1 MNAPVDVSFFA
12 RAAKPITS
20 YRKYWAQ
27 RFGTAKFLPTSR
39 EEMAALGWDSCDIIV
54 VTGDAYVDHP
64 SFGMSVIGRVL
75 EAQGFR
81 VGIIA
86 QPDWQSAEPFRALG
100 KPNLFWG
107 VTSGNMDSM
116 INRYTADRKIRSDD
130 AYTPGD
136 VGGKRPDRAAIV
148 YSQRCREAFPDVPIV
163 LGGIEGSLRRIAH
176 YDYWSDKVRRS
187 IVMDS
192 KCDLLLYGNAERA
205 IVEVAHRLAAREP
218 VQQITDVRGTAFV
231 RRETPEGWFEL
242 DSTEVDQPGRVDA
255 HLNPYLM
262 VSEQA
267 KAQGQT
273 CAREDEANAVAA
285 DANAR
290 AGQGAAQAGSTER
303 FDAAQSVQ
311 AEPVEARA
319 GASTCSARTVV
330 GAPTGDAA
338 PATSAAQATHAVAQP
353 IHFIVNPAV
362 RLKAPA
368 REKTVIRLPSYE
380 QVKADPILYAHA
392 NRVLHLET
400 NPGNA
405 RALVQAHGEG
415 TTARDVW
422 INPPPIPLTTA
433 EMDYVFDLPYA
444 RSPHPRY
451 ADEQGRHDG
460 ATKIPAWEMIRFS
473 VNIMRGCFGGC
484 TFCSITEHEGR
495 IIQSRSEDSII
506 REVEDIRDKVE
517 GFTGVISD
525 LGGPTANMYRLGCR
539 SPEIEAACRKPS
551 CVYPG
556 ICPNLTTDHGPLIQ
570 IYRRARALRGIKKI
584 LIGSG
589 LRYDLAVKSP
599 EYVKELVQHHVGG
612 YLKIAPEHTEEGPL
626 SKMMKPGIGSY
637 DRFKSMFEKYSAEA
651 GKKQYLIPYF
661 IAAHP
666 GTRDEDMMNLALW
679 LKKNGFRAD
688 QVQTFYPSPMATA
701 TAMYHSGR
709 NTLTKVRRTMR
720 DEGEESVDIVRGEKR
735 RRLHKAF
742 LRYHDPNNWPLLRE
756 ALKAMGRADLIGN
769 GKHHLIPTFQP
780 ATDGGYQSAR
790 RKNSTPA
797 PSASVPSSA
806 RRVGA
811 APRPGTVLTQH
822 TGLPPRETGNRPMAG
837 KGAGKPGAPRSPA
850 GALGGRAA
858 RRPR

>member
-12 RAAKPITS
+12 RAAKPLTS
-20 YRKYWAQ
+20 YRKYWAH
-27 RFGTAKFLPTSR
+27 RFGPAPFLPMSR
-39 EEMAALGWDSCDIIV
+39 KEMEALGWDSCDVIL

-64 SFGMSVIGRVL
+64 SFGMAVIGRVL

-86 QPDWQSAEPFRALG
+86 QPDWHSAEPFKVLG

-107 VTSGNMDSM
+107 VTAGNMDSM
-116 INRYTADRKIRSDD
+116 INRYTADRKLRSDD

-148 YSQRCREAFPDVPIV
+148 YSQRCREAFKDVPII

-176 YDYWSDKVRRS
+176 YDYWSEKVRHS
-187 IVMDS
+187 IVLDA

-205 IVEVAHRLAAREP
+205 LVEIAHRLAARER
-218 VQQITDVRGTAFV
+218 VEDITDVRGTAFM
-231 RRETPEGWFEL
+231 RRSTPEGWFQV
-242 DSTEVDQPGRVDA
+242 DSTGVDTPGRVED
-255 HLNPYLM
+255 HVNPYLTTAD
-262 VSEQA
+262 QA
-267 KAQGQT
+267 KAQGET
-273 CAREDEANAVAA
+273 CKKEESS
-285 DANAR
+285 
-290 AGQGAAQAGSTER
+290 GALLP
-303 FDAAQSVQ
+303 
-311 AEPVEARA
+311 AE
-319 GASTCSARTVV
+319 
-330 GAPTGDAA
+330 GAPLQFV
-338 PATSAAQATHAVAQP
+338 P
-353 IHFIVNPAV
+353 NPKV
-362 RLKAPA
+362 KLRPPP
-368 REKTVIRLPSYE
+368 RDHTVIRLPSYE
-380 QVKADPILYAHA
+380 AVKADPVLYAHA

-405 RALVQAHGEG
+405 RALVQAHGE
-415 TTARDVW
+415 RDVW
-422 INPPPIPLTTA
+422 LNPPPIPLTTA
-433 EMDYVFDLPYA
+433 EMDHVFGLPYA
-444 RSPHPRY
+444 RAPHPVY
-451 ADEQGRHDG
+451 GDA
-460 ATKIPAWEMIRFS
+460 KIPAWEMIRFS

-506 REVEDIRDKVE
+506 QEVEDIRDKVA

-525 LGGPTANMYRLGCR
+525 LGGPTANMYRIGCR
-539 SPEIEAACRKPS
+539 TPEIEAACRKPS

-556 ICPNLTTDHGPLIQ
+556 ICQNLNTDHGPLID
-570 IYRRARALRGIKKI
+570 IYRRARSLKGIKKI

-589 LRYDLAVKSP
+589 LRYDLAVQSP

-612 YLKIAPEHTEEGPL
+612 YLKIAPEHTEAGPL

-637 DRFKSMFEKYSAEA
+637 DRFKAMFEKFSEEV

-666 GTRDEDMMNLALW
+666 GTSDEDMMNLAVW
-679 LKKNGFRAD
+679 LKRNGFRAD

-709 NTLTKVRRTMR
+709 NTLRKVTR
-720 DEGEESVDIVRGEKR
+720 DSEGVDIVRGERR

-769 GKHHLIPTFQP
+769 GKHHLVPTYQP
-780 ATDGGYQSAR
+780 ISDGSYASPR
-790 RKNSTPA
+790 RKNSTPGQPA
-797 PSASVPSSA
+797 KG
-806 RRVGA
+806 R
-811 APRPGTVLTQH
+811 VLTQH
-822 TGLPPRETGNRPMAG
+822 TGLPPRVTGA
-837 KGAGKPGAPRSPA
+837 AKPPRK
-850 GALGGRAA
+850 
-858 RRPR
+858 PR

>member
-20 YRKYWAQ
+20 YRKYWAS
-27 RFGTAKFLPTSR
+27 RFGTSKFLPMSR
-39 EEMAALGWDSCDIIV
+39 KEMDELGWDSCDIII

-64 SFGMSVIGRVL
+64 SFGMAVIGRTL

-86 QPDWQSAEPFRALG
+86 QPDWQSADPFKVLG
-100 KPNLFWG
+100 KPNLFFG
-107 VTSGNMDSM
+107 VTAGNMDSM

-148 YSQRCREAFPDVPIV
+148 YSQRCREAYKDVPIV

-187 IVMDS
+187 IVVDS
-192 KCDLLLYGNAERA
+192 KCDILLYGNAERA
-205 IVEVAHRLAAREP
+205 IVEIAHRLGAKEP
-218 VQQITDVRGTAFV
+218 VQDIVDVRGTAYV
-231 RRETPEGWFEL
+231 QREGRSDWFEI
-242 DSTEVDQPGRVDA
+242 DSTEVDMPGRVED
-255 HLNPYLM
+255 HINPYM
-262 VSEQA
+262 TTQEQA
-267 KAQGQT
+267 KAQGST
-273 CAREDEANAVAA
+273 CEKDPDSLPAPEVGDLLPPPLGEGGGGGEAKPLLFMPNPNLSSRVHPHP
-285 DANAR
+285 NPLP
-290 AGQGAAQAGSTER
+290 QAGE
-303 FDAAQSVQ
+303 
-311 AEPVEARA
+311 
-319 GASTCSARTVV
+319 GAMPEGTKKR
-330 GAPTGDAA
+330 PPPRD
-338 PATSAAQATHAVAQP
+338 
-353 IHFIVNPAV
+353 
-362 RLKAPA
+362 R
-368 REKTVIRLPSYE
+368 TVIRLPSYE
-380 QVKADPILYAHA
+380 QVKSDPVLYAHA

-405 RALVQAHGEG
+405 RSLVQAH
-415 TTARDVW
+415 ADRDVW
-422 INPPPIPLTTA
+422 LTPPPIPLTTA
-433 EMDYVFDLPYA
+433 EMDYVFGLPYA
-444 RSPHPRY
+444 RSPHPAY
-451 ADEQGRHDG
+451 ADEKGGHDG

-495 IIQSRSEDSII
+495 IIQSRSEDSVI
-506 REVEDIRDKVE
+506 REIEEMRDKVP
-517 GFTGVISD
+517 GFTGIVSD
-525 LGGPTANMYRLGCR
+525 LGGPTANMYRIGCK

-556 ICPNLTTDHGPLIQ
+556 ICSNLNTDHSALIKM
-570 IYRRARALRGIKKI
+570 YRRARALKGVKKI

-589 LRYDLAVKSP
+589 LRYDLAVQSP

-612 YLKIAPEHTEEGPL
+612 YLKIAPEHTEQGPL
-626 SKMMKPGIGSY
+626 TRMMKPGIGSY
-637 DRFKSMFEKYSAEA
+637 DKFKAMFDKYSAEA

-666 GTRDEDMMNLALW
+666 GTSDEDMMNLAIW

-709 NTLTKVRRTMR
+709 NTLRKVRREVTPE
-720 DEGEESVDIVRGEKR
+720 DGVDIVRGERR

-742 LRYHDPNNWPLLRE
+742 LRYHDANNWPLLRE

-769 GKHHLIPTFQP
+769 GKHHLIPSFQP
-780 ATDGGYQSAR
+780 ITDGSYQSAR
-790 RKNSTPA
+790 KKNSTPMAKA
-797 PSASVPSSA
+797 PVAGKPA
-806 RRVGA
+806 RGN
-811 APRPGTVLTQH
+811 VLTQH
-822 TGLPPRETGNRPMAG
+822 TGLPPRVTG
-837 KGAGKPGAPRSPA
+837 
-850 GALGGRAA
+850 AA
-858 RRPR
+858 KRKAR